1 MLIFGNIG
9 GTVIQQMGFQ
19 HGKAIVVAPL
29 VTIFNLLIGTLGGI
43 VVFGDWNGL
52 PSSTIDWNIISVVMI
67 VVGVA
72 ILSFLRTG
80 TTAPQNTAKESP
92 KEPVDKIPEQ
102 TTEEKSA
109 ESDETPEI
117 SSESEE

>member
-52 PSSTIDWNIISVVMI
+52 PSSTDPLEHHFC
-67 VVGVA
+67 GYDRGRVA
-72 ILSFLRTG
+72 ILIFLRTG

-92 KEPVDKIPEQ
+92 KEPVDKIPEANYRR
-102 TTEEKSA
+102 KKCR
-109 ESDETPEI
+109 I
-117 SSESEE
+117 R